1 MLNQLEQLSLAAE
14 GRYATPQELQALK
27 DYFPTINPR
36 LSAYQKL
43 RDGEAEIIAKL
54 EARMRE
60 KQPNIFQMGANDVTA
75 MYQRDT
81 TIVLRIA
88 IAAML
93 IEDLDRLREKLLL
106 WQKTIVKAFKVNH
119 IAALT
124 HTTMPEIV
132 EQFLTPEEYAV
143 AKPIFILNQTV
154 LGN

>member
-1 MLNQLEQLSLAAE
+1 MLNQLEQLSLASE
-14 GRYATPQELQALK
+14 GRYATAQELQILK
-27 DYFPTINPR
+27 DYFPSINPR

-43 RDGEAEIIAKL
+43 RDGEGEIIARL
-54 EARMRE
+54 ETRMRE
-60 KQPNIFQMGANDVTA
+60 KQPNIFQMSDKDVAA

-81 TIVLRIA
+81 KIVLRIA

-132 EQFLTPEEYAV
+132 QQFLTPEEYAV
-143 AKPIFILNQTV
+143 IKPILILNQTV

>member
-1 MLNQLEQLSLAAE
+1 MLSQLEQLSLAAE
-14 GRYATPQELQALK
+14 GRYATPQELQILK

-43 RDGEAEIIAKL
+43 RDGEGEIIARL
-54 EARMRE
+54 ETRMRE
-60 KQPNIFQMGANDVTA
+60 KQPNIFSMGSHDVTA
-75 MYQRDT
+75 LYQRDT
-81 TIVLRIA
+81 KIVLRIA

-93 IEDLDRLREKLLL
+93 IEDLDRLRENLLL

-124 HTTMPEIV
+124 HTTMPEII
-132 EQFLTPEEYAV
+132 EQFLTPEEYAYI
-143 AKPIFILNQTV
+143 KPILVLNRTV